1 MTSVLAMDDQLFKIV
16 VGTDVE
22 ADTLTFNFLP
32 LPKGARMVINP
43 KFLNQLIA
51 LTKSNPADYSYN
63 QAIKVAQTGQGKPLA
78 KLFLNFYV
86 ILFTKKDTQKKRGI
100 FISFDEQNRGLV
112 NAAWP
117 ISFRD
122 AVITNPKEL
131 MDVIHDLS
139 VHSDQYENV
148 NLLASI

>member
-1 MTSVLAMDDQLFKIV
+1 LDDQLYKIV

-22 ADTLTFNFLP
+22 ADMLTFNFLP

-43 KFLNQLIA
+43 KFLSQLIS
-51 LTKSNPADYSYN
+51 LTESNPEEYSYN
-63 QAIKVAQTGQGKPLA
+63 QAIKIAQTGQGKPLA

-86 ILFTKKDTQKKRGI
+86 LFFTKRDTEKKRGI
-100 FISFDEQNRGLV
+100 LISFDEQKRGLV
-112 NAAWP
+112 NAVWP

-122 AVITNPKEL
+122 AAITNPKDL

-139 VHSDQYENV
+139 VHPDQYENV
-148 NLLASI
+148 NLLATA

>member
-1 MTSVLAMDDQLFKIV
+1 MDDSLFKIV
-16 VGTDVE
+16 VGTDIE
-22 ADTLTFNFLP
+22 ADTLTFNFLT

-51 LTKSNPADYSYN
+51 LTKSNPEYSYN
-63 QAIKVAQTGQGKPLA
+63 QAIKIAQTGQGKPLA

-86 ILFTKKDTQKKRGI
+86 LFFTKKEEKKRGI
-100 FISFDEQNRGLV
+100 LISFDEQKRGLV
-112 NAAWP
+112 NAVWP

-122 AVITNPKEL
+122 AAITNPKEL

-139 VHSDQYENV
+139 VHPDQYENV
-148 NLLASI
+148 NLLATA